1 MKILHL
7 ILYIAAYVGA
17 LLAAT
22 QAVAVP
28 QCRIQRNDENDGLT
42 QWHVTQMTQDGQG
55 MMWFATWFGLQRK
68 MKQVMGVSPLDF
80 IKEARIKHACHLLS
94 TTTMAVSD
102 VAFACGY
109 SDPKYFSRSFK
120 ESTGKSPKEWRA

>member
-1 MKILHL
+1 M
-7 ILYIAAYVGA
+7 AD
-17 LLAAT
+17 
-22 QAVAVP
+22 AVAMSRSV
-28 QCRIQRNDENDGLT
+28 
-42 QWHVTQMTQDGQG
+42 
-55 MMWFATWFGLQRK
+55 LQRK

-94 TTTMAVSD
+94 TTTMPVSD

-120 ESTGKSPKEWRA
+120 ASTGKSPKEWRA

>member
-1 MKILHL
+1 M
-7 ILYIAAYVGA
+7 
-17 LLAAT
+17 AAT

-120 ESTGKSPKEWRA
+120 ASTGKSPKEWRA